1 MINIIIISPKSE
13 LFGNVKIDYP
23 NRIYEGKPELDF
35 LLEKD
40 LSNEP
45 IYVVPHKYSFLK
57 ENFIKPHLDENG
69 IMDKECFGKIFNTNI
84 GSMNRQHEFD
94 YIITESDEIQI
105 ECDGD
110 KQNVEKF
117 EQEYKRFINRILGL

>member
-23 NRIYEGKPELDF
+23 NRIYEGKPELAF

-69 IMDKECFGKIFNTNI
+69 IMNKECFGKIFNTNI
-84 GSMNRQHEFD
+84 GSMNFD
-94 YIITESDEIQI
+94 YIITESDDIQI
-105 ECDGD
+105 ECVGD

-117 EQEYKRFINRILGL
+117 EKEYKRFINRILGL